1 MATLRIVH
9 NDLQDLDEKVEKFK
23 SQICKLNKVR
33 DKNDDDIKRL
43 LTRVSSLEERLT
55 KAEKEIKEQ
64 DSSWVTSIPIVWKTD
79 LRLSS
84 IRSPGRDHS

>member
-1 MATLRIVH
+1 MTDYVVTLRIVH

-23 SQICKLNKVR
+23 SQIRKLNKAR
-33 DKNDDDIKRL
+33 DENDNDIKRL

-64 DSSWVTSIPIVWKTD
+64 DGSWVTSF
-79 LRLSS
+79 S
-84 IRSPGRDHS
+84 